1 MCGISSQ
8 LSPVPDSSGKAAGRP
23 ALDSPQPAALP
34 GSAEMLSGG
43 PGACVRA
50 GIHVMQ
56 ADTFDLHSFQTLT
69 GTTFMMLTEPHTPE
83 AADVLRG
90 L

>member
-1 MCGISSQ
+1 MGHHQQGC
-8 LSPVPDSSGKAAGRP
+8 L
-23 ALDSPQPAALP
+23 ALLNGAAL
-34 GSAEMLSGG
+34 L
-43 PGACVRA
+43 RA
-50 GIHVMQ
+50 GIHLMQ
-56 ADTFDLHSFQTLT
+56 ADTFDIHSFQTLT